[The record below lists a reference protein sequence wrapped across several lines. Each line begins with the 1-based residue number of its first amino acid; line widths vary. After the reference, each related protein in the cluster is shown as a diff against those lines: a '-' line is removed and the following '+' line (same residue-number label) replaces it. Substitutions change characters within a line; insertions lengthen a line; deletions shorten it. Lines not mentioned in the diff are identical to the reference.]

1 MRRVPFGRYI
11 NYQKCILLVR
21 RTALFDSLWR
31 HLLRESVR
39 KAGGSIAKVQLPS
52 RTFGSG
58 YSLRFGLNTSFRK
71 TPSSSSLSR
80 SLQQWAVILASRW
93 VILPNALLIRR
104 GRYVARG
111 TGRMPLG
118 GIEARGGENVDVFLV
133 DVITHF
139 PVIALPVLQLI
150 HRETMPLRLM
160 ISEGNI

>member
-1 MRRVPFGRYI
+1 MKVCAKQGVLLLKFSYRLGRSAAVTRSDLVSTRTLG
-11 NYQKCILLVR
+11 KLL
-21 RTALFDSLWR
+21 
-31 HLLRESVR
+31 
-39 KAGGSIAKVQLPS
+39 
-52 RTFGSG
+52 
-58 YSLRFGLNTSFRK
+58 
-71 TPSSSSLSR
+71 SSSSLSR

-150 HRETMPLRLM
+150 HRKTMPLRLI
-160 ISEGNI
+160 ISEENI

>member
-1 MRRVPFGRYI
+1 MKVCAKQGVLLLKFSYRLGRSAAVTRSDLVSTRALG
-11 NYQKCILLVR
+11 KLL
-21 RTALFDSLWR
+21 
-31 HLLRESVR
+31 
-39 KAGGSIAKVQLPS
+39 
-52 RTFGSG
+52 
-58 YSLRFGLNTSFRK
+58 
-71 TPSSSSLSR
+71 SSSSLSR

-150 HRETMPLRLM
+150 HRETMPLRLI
-160 ISEGNI
+160 ISEENI